1 MKQIGILALVIT
13 FSMHG
18 AMAQLIQVEQEVFG
32 MDCAPCAYGLERGLK
47 KMDGLEK
54 VQVSLNEG
62 KAYINLASENTLT
75 LQQIQ
80 EVVKSNGFSARK
92 AEVVLQ
98 GELLRKEN
106 DWQINVDDEVFRVA
120 TDTDHHIISSLKR
133 GRIKLKGVVRDE
145 EDHQLDPQW
154 EITVTELLQK
164 TT

>member
-1 MKQIGILALVIT
+1 MKHLGILAFVSV
-13 FSMHG
+13 FSTHG
-18 AMAQLIQVEQEVFG
+18 AMAQLIQVDQEVFG

-54 VQVSLNEG
+54 IQVSLNKG
-62 KAYINLASENTLT
+62 KAYISLASENTLT

-80 EVVKSNGFSARK
+80 EEVKSNGFSARK
-92 AEVVLQ
+92 AEVILQ
-98 GELLRKEN
+98 GELLLKGN
-106 DWQINVDDEVFRVA
+106 AWQINVDDEVFRVA
-120 TDTDHHIISSLKR
+120 ADTDNHIISSLR
-133 GRIKLKGVVRDE
+133 PGRIKLKGVVKDE